1 MANAPP
7 PYPINETLRQQ
18 AVNELRALEHSDD
31 EVFELI
37 VGLAAAYFAA
47 PIVLISIVD
56 EQRQWFSAR
65 VGLDVTQTPRD
76 VSFCAHALSR
86 SEVLE
91 IEDASQDERFKHNP
105 LVTGAPGIRYYAGAP
120 LMTAQGLGLGT
131 LCLIDTQPRPAM
143 SEAERGVLQRYAQ
156 LVMRRIEGLR
166 CEVYVDAPTGLL
178 NRTRI
183 EQDIV
188 HCPSPGDDRWLV
200 AVDTMTP
207 TFLNDIVKALG
218 YSFMQALVLA
228 LKQRLL
234 QRLPPECA
242 LYRISPTRFAF
253 FWPLGEPVAPLCT
266 ALARDFDMPVSAQ
279 GIPLK
284 LEVTLGLLNL
294 GSYRDNRSDALRTVI
309 TAAEDARTRGV
320 AWCEY
325 QPELDA
331 AQQRAFLLLT
341 SLAQAIHL
349 NDQLSLVYQPR
360 IDLKTGACTSV
371 EALLRW
377 EHPTLGWIGPA
388 EFIPLAEK
396 TALIR
401 PLSTWVLHAAI
412 RQVSAWRTQSLG
424 IKVAIN
430 VTAQDV
436 SGPAFID
443 LMFEL
448 MAHHDVDPG
457 SFELEFTESTLIANP
472 QEVSRQLQRV
482 RTAGIDVAID
492 DFGTGYSNWTYLRQ
506 LPATTVK
513 LDQSLIRNIHSE
525 EKDKRVVQT
534 LISLA
539 KKLRYRVVAEGIETA
554 EQLSAVR
561 EWGCDEAQGYLI
573 AMPMTSEQLLTW
585 FSTDCGTAE
594 RSA

>member
-1 MANAPP
+1 MVNTHP
-7 PYPINETLRQQ
+7 PYPINEALRQL
-18 AVNELRALEHSDD
+18 AVNELRALEHSED
-31 EVFELI
+31 EVFELV
-37 VGLAAAYFAA
+37 VGLAAAHFAA

-56 EQRQWFSAR
+56 EQRQWFSAK
-65 VGLDVTQTPRD
+65 VGLDVNQTPRN
-76 VSFCAHALSR
+76 VSFCAHALAGN
-86 SEVLE
+86 EVLE
-91 IEDASQDERFKHNP
+91 VEDASLDERFRNNP

-120 LMTAQGLGLGT
+120 LMSAQGLGLGT
-131 LCLIDTQPRPAM
+131 LCIIDTQPRPAM
-143 SEAERGVLQRYAQ
+143 SLAERAVLQRYAQ
-156 LVMRRIEGLR
+156 LVMRRMESLR
-166 CEVYVDAPTGLL
+166 SEVYVDLPTGLL

-183 EQDIV
+183 EQDIL
-188 HCPSPGDDRWLV
+188 HRPPQGEDRWLV
-200 AVDTMTP
+200 AVDTLTP

-218 YSFMQALVLA
+218 YGFMQALVLE

-234 QRLPPECA
+234 RCLPPECA

-253 FWPLGEPVAPLCT
+253 FWPLHEPVAPLCA
-266 ALARDFDMPVSAQ
+266 ALARDFDLPVAAQ

-309 TAAEDARTRGV
+309 TAAEDARARGV

-341 SLAQAIHL
+341 SLAEAIRL

-360 IDLKTGACTSV
+360 ISLKTGACTSV

-401 PLSTWVLHAAI
+401 PLSTWVLHAVI
-412 RQVSAWRTQSLG
+412 KQVAAWRRQSLG

-448 MAHHDVDPG
+448 MQRYEVDPG
-457 SFELEFTESTLIANP
+457 AFELEFTESTLIANP

-482 RTAGIDVAID
+482 RAAGIDVAID

-539 KKLRYRVVAEGIETA
+539 KKLRYRVVAEGIETH
-554 EQLSAVR
+554 EHLNAVR

-573 AMPMTSEQLLTW
+573 AMPMTPQRLLEW
-585 FSTDCGTAE
+585 FANPSAAAE